1 MLSVQKKVTIFDFV
15 ALFLFAVEFYLT
27 ASTLVPFRASYF
39 PPIGDKIFSIVE
51 RNDPVNFSEQ

>member
-1 MLSVQKKVTIFDFV
+1 MLSVQKKVTIFYFV

-27 ASTLVPFRASYF
+27 TSTLVPFRASYF